1 MRRSLALEEGQF
13 AEGVAKTLQ
22 NIQSVG
28 NPWGLDPDTRWA
40 WLEGLDVAFAEP
52 GVHYDILYWVGC
64 SAAYD
69 KRNQKIAKAMI
80 KILKHSGLSFAVMQ
94 EEMCNAEF
102 ARRVGEEYLYQIQ
115 TQTNIDNLRQYNFSR
130 LLATCPHCFNTLKN
144 EYPEFERGQ
153 FNVISHLQ
161 FIAEQMDSGRLKA
174 ELSEKKESPSMTRA
188 ITLATTVS

>member
-1 MRRSLALEEGQF
+1 
-13 AEGVAKTLQ
+13 
-22 NIQSVG
+22 
-28 NPWGLDPDTRWA
+28 
-40 WLEGLDVAFAEP
+40 
-52 GVHYDILYWVGC
+52 
-64 SAAYD
+64 
-69 KRNQKIAKAMI
+69 MI

-161 FIAEQMDSGRLKA
+161 FIAEQMDSRQTQGRTFRKRK
-174 ELSEKKESPSMTRA
+174 SRHP
-188 ITLATTVS
+188 